1 MTYACRRLYFCGVMR
16 SLFRRGTVGRARG
29 LLLLLLVVAA
39 AVAVPPAA
47 ADRGLVVGVTESRL
61 RWDTAATVAVA
72 RDVGLGAVRVTLA
85 WAPGQTTLS
94 QADAGELDRMV
105 AAASGLRIVVTIFGP
120 ARAAPVDEAGR
131 NAFCEYA
138 RTLLDRYPTINDV
151 VVWNEP
157 NLGFFWQPQFDVD
170 GASAAPG
177 AYVQLLGRCWD
188 VLHAARPS
196 VNVIMT
202 TSPSGNDNPAASSNV
217 SHAPGTFI
225 RRMGAAY
232 RASGRGRPVFDTIGH
247 NPYGTSSAEAPMR
260 QHLFPSHVGMGDLDR
275 LLLALRDGFVST
287 KQPVPGS
294 CAGAACPSIWYLE
307 AGYQTVPDPATS
319 SLYTGRENDARPL
332 PAAETGNLTQGSQ
345 LRAAVRLAYC
355 QPYVSAFFNFL
366 LWDEPDLARWQSG
379 VLAPDGTRKP
389 SYDALRRVAG
399 EVSGGAIDCTTVP
412 RPQPR
417 ANGVLLD
424 RVEWPELRVYSAFNS
439 VWGFNVVTRERVSYR
454 ATLMRVNGGAAA
466 RRRPALAASGTLRL
480 GRPRYVALPV
490 KSVARGTYRFEL
502 VLSRKGNRPLTE
514 RRVSATFVVR

>member
-1 MTYACRRLYFCGVMR
+1 MR
-16 SLFRRGTVGRARG
+16 SSFRAGFGGRAG
-29 LLLLLLVVAA
+29 GILVVLAVA
-39 AVAVPPAA
+39 AVATVQPAA
-47 ADRGLVVGVTESRL
+47 GDRGLVLGATESRL
-61 RWDTAATVAVA
+61 RWDTAAAVAVA
-72 RDVGLGAVRVTLA
+72 RDLGLGAVRVTLG

-94 QADAGELDRMV
+94 QDDAGELDRVV
-105 AAASGLRIVVTIFGP
+105 AAASGLRIVVTIFGS
-120 ARAAPVDEAGR
+120 ARAAPVDEVAR
-131 NAFCEYA
+131 DAFCEYA
-138 RTLLDRYPTINDV
+138 RTVLDRYPTINDV

-170 GASAAPG
+170 GASTAPG

-188 VLHAARPS
+188 VLHAARPT

-225 RRMGAAY
+225 RRMGTAY
-232 RASGRGRPVFDTIGH
+232 RSSGRARPIFDTVGH
-247 NPYGTSSAEAPMR
+247 NPYGTSSAEAPTR

-287 KQPVPGS
+287 RQPVPGS
-294 CAGAACPSIWYLE
+294 CAGDPCPSIWYLE
-307 AGYQTVPDPATS
+307 AGYQTVPDPATA

-332 PAAETGNLTQGSQ
+332 PAAETGTPTQGSQ

-355 QPYVSAFFNFL
+355 QPYVGAFFNFL

-389 SYDALRRVAG
+389 SYDALRGVAG
-399 EVSGGAIDCTTVP
+399 EVSGRAINCATVP
-412 RPQPR
+412 RPPPR

-424 RVEWPELRVYSAFNS
+424 RVEWPDLRAYSAFNS

-454 ATLMRVNGGAAA
+454 AALMRVNAGKAAV
-466 RRRPALAASGTLRL
+466 RRPALAASGTLR
-480 GRPRYVALPV
+480 RAQPRYVALPPR
-490 KSVARGTYRFEL
+490 SVARGTYRFEL
-502 VLSRKGNRPLTE
+502 VLARKGNRPLTE
-514 RRVSATFVVR
+514 RRVSGTFVVR